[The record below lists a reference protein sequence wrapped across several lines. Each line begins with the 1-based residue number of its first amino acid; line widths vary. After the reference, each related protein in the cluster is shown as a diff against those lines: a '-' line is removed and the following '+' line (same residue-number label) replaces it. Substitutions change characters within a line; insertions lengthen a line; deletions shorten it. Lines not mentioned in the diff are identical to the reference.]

1 MIDRHNRYC
10 GRSAIPAFPAS
21 DNRWQPFP
29 SWAPPLPAVLVATFA
44 ALLATVG
51 PALTLTLLGFSTS
64 QVDAQNLKEAGA
76 SYQKNCMSCH
86 QPPDLRFATDRA
98 WVGQIRETA

>member
-1 MIDRHNRYC
+1 MICQGD
-10 GRSAIPAFPAS
+10 GMMT
-21 DNRWQPFP
+21 
-29 SWAPPLPAVLVATFA
+29 SWKRAH
-44 ALLATVG
+44 LLS
-51 PALTLTLLGFSTS
+51 ALTLTLLGFSTS
-64 QVDAQNLKEAGA
+64 QVDAQNIKEAGA